1 MRQVSAH
8 KRAVA
13 FNLFGYYDES
23 GAPYCISHSLGFPA
37 HEYARLPDELRKL
50 ASVRN
55 GIIGDRDISAFC
67 KTIKD
72 TASSFICEVNPKLF
86 SSIDALEK
94 QGIDVVGLEFHGL
107 EPYDIFRS
115 TVKAIHPGKNIRVSA
130 SWREIMNIPRSS
142 ACRNLWPG
150 TEFDSTEEH
159 TRWLSQFGGTNSII
173 WFSPG
178 KEESVNHL
186 GIHLLLMSLPD
197 FIEQMQSY
205 GHKPLISSARNIDFF
220 GTPLIEIECSTLH
233 SDFLQSSH
241 YVSQESWEAEA
252 TNAPSSIPAKFWKP
266 PTSLQSHHT
275 NRLDS
280 FFFANAPAFISK
292 S

>member
-23 GAPYCISHSLGFPA
+23 GAPYCISHALGFPA
-37 HEYARLPDELRKL
+37 HEYEQLPDELRKL
-50 ASVRN
+50 AAVRN
-55 GIIGDRDISAFC
+55 GIIEDQDIADFC

-72 TASSFICEVNPKLF
+72 TASTFICEVNPKLF
-86 SSIDALEK
+86 SSIDALVK
-94 QGIDVVGLEFHGL
+94 QGIDVEGIEFHGL
-107 EPYDIFRS
+107 EPYDIFRN
-115 TVKAIHPGKNIRVSA
+115 TVKAIHPERNIHVTA
-130 SWREIMNIPRSS
+130 SWREMTNIPRSS
-142 ACRNLWPG
+142 ACRNRWPG

-159 TRWLSQFGGTNSII
+159 TRWLAQFGGTNSIV
-173 WFSPG
+173 WFSAD
-178 KEESVNHL
+178 KEESLNHL
-186 GIHLLLMSLPD
+186 GINLLLMSLPD
-197 FIEQMQSY
+197 FIEQMRSY
-205 GHKPLISSARNIDFF
+205 KHKTLISSARNIDFF

-233 SDFLQSSH
+233 SDFRQGSD
-241 YVSQESWEAEA
+241 YVSKESWEVEA
-252 TNAPSSIPAKFWKP
+252 ANAFPSIPDRFWKP
-266 PTSLQSHHT
+266 PTSFQSHHT